1 MSDRTRSPI
10 TIDRPTPDGQEEAVG
25 GGTDRGT
32 GGAWQTGVIGSSVER
47 RRPLL
52 GPATV
57 CTEYTVWRPYPLSE
71 ESSACVLSERL
82 VCARGSRREERP
94 RDPCVSVSVPLAGH
108 GPLDPPS
115 TQASAHTGRRVVS
128 LTERGGT
135 GEREVDYRY
144 RVTTA
149 CSSARRG
156 SYDER
161 VEHEQNGEPH
171 FLASC
176 MLNHTRYHRRALCVP
191 KSVVYR
197 TPV

>member
-1 MSDRTRSPI
+1 M
-10 TIDRPTPDGQEEAVG
+10 G
-25 GGTDRGT
+25 GGEGRRGTDRGT

-71 ESSACVLSERL
+71 ESSACVLCERL
-82 VCARGSRREERP
+82 VCARGLRREERP

-108 GPLDPPS
+108 GPLDPHS

-135 GEREVDYRY
+135 GEREVDYR
-144 RVTTA
+144 VTTA

-156 SYDER
+156 TTREWSTSKTANHISWR
-161 VEHEQNGEPH
+161 VACLIILSTMSRTLRP
-171 FLASC
+171 AISC
-176 MLNHTRYHRRALCVP
+176 LLV
-191 KSVVYR
+191 
-197 TPV
+197 

>member
-1 MSDRTRSPI
+1 M
-10 TIDRPTPDGQEEAVG
+10 G
-25 GGTDRGT
+25 GGEGRRGTDRGT

-71 ESSACVLSERL
+71 ESSACVLCERL
-82 VCARGSRREERP
+82 VCARGLRREERP

-108 GPLDPPS
+108 GPLDPHS

-135 GEREVDYRY
+135 GEREVDY

-176 MLNHTRYHRRALCVP
+176 MLNHTKYHVAHSAPRNQLSLV
-191 KSVVYR
+191 
-197 TPV
+197 

>member
-1 MSDRTRSPI
+1 MDRRRRLGEGRTE
-10 TIDRPTPDGQEEAVG
+10 GQEDRRLG
-25 GGTDRGT
+25 GGEGRRGTDRGT

-108 GPLDPPS
+108 GPLSP
-115 TQASAHTGRRVVS
+115 
-128 LTERGGT
+128 
-135 GEREVDYRY
+135 
-144 RVTTA
+144 
-149 CSSARRG
+149 
-156 SYDER
+156 
-161 VEHEQNGEPH
+161 
-171 FLASC
+171 
-176 MLNHTRYHRRALCVP
+176 
-191 KSVVYR
+191 
-197 TPV
+197 